1 MKHVMSGDL
10 VYHHALTEIPLCKQ
24 TSLDAELI
32 CHITFMGRL
41 WVWGKGD
48 VVELAKAKPLAIDR
62 HAKVAEI
69 DGLPGGLG
77 DLVGGGSRGF
87 ALRRQIRH
95 DDSADARQSQH
106 HRGEKRRSSFCS
118 RDRWKAPP
126 RKITESMRR
135 GNQRGWK
142 EHQNKE
148 DKRPTRGRPSAGV
161 RKGAAFPPL
170 YACILLSSLLQ
181 LSELRC
187 CLEETALASPPPPPS
202 PLLQPLVIP
211 FVQTG
216 DLKCKTAPCWKS
228 QPSSGQLS
236 TGSLWLDCLCTAVN
250 ALGGCWPR
258 WLTVVL
264 GTATHCHV
272 SRWCMRKKKK
282 KGGGGRRGSPEYPT
296 NANDAAEDSSV
307 SQASTASPDLKQRP
321 SISAVQLLR
330 WLQRD
335 ISEHKG
341 NKAKDP
347 GYKWISCGFNSP
359 SFFSI
364 NRQQLASHCTSLCC
378 KMTITLTFWT
388 FTSYKYQKL
397 KTNTHTL
404 IQFLQLCNMSTN
416 LKKKKTLDIDEKTKF
431 RTINTWKQHAQNC
444 NSCC

>member
-1 MKHVMSGDL
+1 MKHVASGDL
-10 VYHHALTEIPLCKQ
+10 VYHHTLTEIPLCKQ

-282 KGGGGRRGSPEYPT
+282 KEGEGGGGPQSIQPMLMMQQRTHLSLKHQQPPLTWNRGHLSVQCSYWDGCRGT
-296 NANDAAEDSSV
+296 SV
-307 SQASTASPDLKQRP
+307 STRVIRP
-321 SISAVQLLR
+321 KILG
-330 WLQRD
+330 
-335 ISEHKG
+335 I
-341 NKAKDP
+341 N
-347 GYKWISCGFNSP
+347 GYRVVLIP
-359 SFFSI
+359 HHFF
-364 NRQQLASHCTSLCC
+364 L
-378 KMTITLTFWT
+378 
-388 FTSYKYQKL
+388 
-397 KTNTHTL
+397 
-404 IQFLQLCNMSTN
+404 
-416 LKKKKTLDIDEKTKF
+416 
-431 RTINTWKQHAQNC
+431 
-444 NSCC
+444 